1 MLTQRLFAPVVAA
14 CLALTSFAACDDDD
28 DLIIEESNLL
38 VVNESD
44 FVIEE
49 LYVTDVGNPSFGPN
63 LLAGDALFPG
73 EQILLGVVC
82 DFYDV
87 LIVDEAGVECE
98 IDAIDLCLNDAT
110 FVINNDTCTVFEAEA
125 KKRREMAEAPSLDIT
140 ETAL

>member
-1 MLTQRLFAPVVAA
+1 MLTQRFVAPMVAA
-14 CLALTSFAACDDDD
+14 CLAVSSFAACDDDD
-28 DLIIEESNLL
+28 DLIIPETTLL

-49 LYVTDVGNPSFGPN
+49 LYITDVGNPSFGPN
-63 LLAGDALFPG
+63 LLAGDALLPG
-73 EQILLGVVC
+73 EEILLGVLC

-110 FVINNDTCTVFEAEA
+110 FVIRNETCSVFSQGTPTRAE
-125 KKRREMAEAPSLDIT
+125 PSLPDVT
-140 ETAL
+140 ETAQ

>member
-1 MLTQRLFAPVVAA
+1 MLTQRLLAPALAA
-14 CLALTSFAACDDDD
+14 CAVFASLAACDDDD
-28 DLIIEESNLL
+28 DLIIEESTLL

-73 EQILLGVVC
+73 EEILLGVTC

-87 LIVDEAGVECE
+87 LIVDEDGVECE

-110 FVINNDTCTVFEAEA
+110 FVINNDTCTIFEAEA
-125 KKRREMAEAPSLDIT
+125 QLRAEALKTDVI
-140 ETAL
+140 ETRL